1 MYIPGEWTM
10 VMDVNPNR
18 MNNFTI
24 NGDVFLDSE
33 KVSNYHIIAD
43 SIWIKAGSLKSGLDS
58 SPFEGT
64 ITI

>member
-1 MYIPGEWTM
+1 
-10 VMDVNPNR
+10 MDVNPNR